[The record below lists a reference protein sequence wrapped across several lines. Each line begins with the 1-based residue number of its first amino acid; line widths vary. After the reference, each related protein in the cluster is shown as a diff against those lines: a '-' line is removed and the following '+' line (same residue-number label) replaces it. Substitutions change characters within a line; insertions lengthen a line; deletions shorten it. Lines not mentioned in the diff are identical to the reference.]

1 MAVQK
6 RFSLVK
12 PTLDTPFHIDFDWW
26 SRAEQNWRVHLMSYL
41 SPEHQVIL
49 EQQEHETFDTV
60 DPETGEVSQVEA
72 LQYLLMSHYARQDTF
87 LSESSSL
94 VETIFRLF
102 LSNGNRP
109 LTPREIGERLH
120 RPPETILRTLG
131 GRRVYRGLR
140 PYRGTGE

>member
-12 PTLDTPFHIDFDWW
+12 PTLDTPFYIDFEWW
-26 SRAEQNWRVHLMSYL
+26 SRTERNWRVHLMSYL

-60 DPETGEVSQVEA
+60 DPETGEVTQVEA

-102 LSNGNRP
+102 LSNGNKP
-109 LTPREIGERLH
+109 LTPKEIGERLH
-120 RPPETILRTLG
+120 RHPETILRTLS

-140 PYRGTGE
+140 PYPLPRE